1 MSPGRVGAAARSQPP
16 VAAALRLPSA
26 HRLVVGAP
34 QASWAANSS
43 VISPGA
49 IFRCRIGSNPRG
61 SCEQLQLGESA
72 AGGGLTVEHC
82 GMGAAAG
89 RCGAALRRWEERR
102 LFSAWEQRT
111 ASELGREVPAPAF
124 LSRISARLGRSVGR
138 FGAFSCF
145 PQQAAEAERLSPAR
159 GSEHGP
165 GPFAEPFLQQP
176 PRLTARHSYLARVLI
191 PLRELSFRGPKLRV
205 TDSIFPPPHVTKLL
219 PSSGGVTAHP
229 TSKCPMPAQNKRS
242 SQQVSVRTSR
252 LLWPLFTSS
261 VCTTYFALSLCC
273 ASEVS

>member
-1 MSPGRVGAAARSQPP
+1 MSTAGWGLLPGAAGPLCADGKRGGFSPP
-16 VAAALRLPSA
+16 GNNGQHQNLAEGCPLPLS
-26 HRLVVGAP
+26 
-34 QASWAANSS
+34 
-43 VISPGA
+43 
-49 IFRCRIGSNPRG
+49 
-61 SCEQLQLGESA
+61 
-72 AGGGLTVEHC
+72 GL
-82 GMGAAAG
+82 
-89 RCGAALRRWEERR
+89 
-102 LFSAWEQRT
+102 
-111 ASELGREVPAPAF
+111 AF
-124 LSRISARLGRSVGR
+124 LNARLGRSVGR

-229 TSKCPMPAQNKRS
+229 TSKCPIPAQNKSS

-252 LLWPLFTSS
+252 LLWALFTSS

-273 ASEVS
+273 ASKVS